1 MKVIV
6 SLLSIVLLWLLGLA
20 GEQLLNL
27 VHASQPFQGDAPL
40 PAVTAFVIHH
50 CPLNAGN
57 FVISLTPLMLVMLGA
72 AFLSVAQNW
81 SPERFLYVFITIWLI
96 AGIYISLFAAAVLLP
111 FHVLLVKMGD
121 SPLRAIVLSVDAV
134 LVACFVFLCVRSL
147 RRRREAEPDAAG
159 NAGQ

>member
-1 MKVIV
+1 
-6 SLLSIVLLWLLGLA
+6 
-20 GEQLLNL
+20 
-27 VHASQPFQGDAPL
+27 
-40 PAVTAFVIHH
+40 
-50 CPLNAGN
+50 
-57 FVISLTPLMLVMLGA
+57 
-72 AFLSVAQNW
+72 
-81 SPERFLYVFITIWLI
+81 VFITIWLI